1 MLFNFDR
8 DQRNVIAEKVM
19 ELANLAVAA
28 LVIGQILSMQVSF
41 RAAGLGLVM
50 FLVGYVV
57 AFVVMRGGGR

>member
-1 MLFNFDR
+1 MVFNFDR
-8 DQRNVIAEKVM
+8 DQRNLIAEKVM

-50 FLVGYVV
+50 FLVGYTV
-57 AFVVMRGGGR
+57 AFVVIRGGGR